1 MCYTHGGSADH
12 KWNTLE
18 QLLREVCK
26 CGQFSLY
33 CISKPHQLS
42 STTPMLHQMICFPPG
57 WIRWFTVQT
66 KPQYR
71 GIINRYPHVGS
82 AGKAMHVPF
91 IPVPLYNKVNKNI
104 QILKKKGK
112 DKKKKRKKASWHC
125 QLIPVV
131 VLEILI
137 L

>member
-1 MCYTHGGSADH
+1 MVY
-12 KWNTLE
+12 
-18 QLLREVCK
+18 
-26 CGQFSLY
+26 
-33 CISKPHQLS
+33 
-42 STTPMLHQMICFPPG
+42 STNKA
-57 WIRWFTVQT
+57 TVQ
-66 KPQYR
+66 R
-71 GIINRYPHVGS
+71 GIINRYPRAGS
-82 AGKAMHVPF
+82 AGKGMHVPF

-112 DKKKKRKKASWHC
+112 KRKAKKKKASWHC